1 METIINVD
9 DVSFSY
15 GTQTEQ
21 ALKHISLGV
30 NRGDFIGIIGPSGA
44 GKSTLAAC
52 LSGAVPHHYTGT
64 FFGSVT
70 VDGND
75 TCEVSLTDVSQI
87 VGSVLQDIDT
97 QMVASVVE
105 DEMLFGLENFGVP
118 HAQIE
123 QRVSETLK
131 TVGISDL
138 RDREIATLS
147 GGQKQKVAIAA
158 ILAMRPRVLV
168 LDEPTAAL
176 DPASSTLVFETLR
189 EANRALGI
197 TIVVVEQKVALL
209 SEYCN
214 RVLVLDHGEIA
225 LQGKP
230 HEVFAHTDELRAIGV
245 DCPRVTRIF
254 NSLEADGLAS
264 GTPCLDVDEAERLIT
279 GIVDPAHA
287 SSDIQAPAG
296 SPHAPSLR
304 PHAKDAEPVLTF
316 DHVEFVYPNGG
327 AAVHD
332 LNLTLYPGELVA
344 SSAKTVPARP
354 RSPSCS
360 QACLSPP
367 RAACAS
373 RDWIPQ
379 PFPRAASPA
388 KSQPSSKTPT
398 ARSAR
403 TPCSTRSPL
412 AWSLPASTVP
422 RRCVAPSSSSTAL
435 ACRPTRHPSRSR
447 AVNARWWHSPPSW
460 S

>member
-1 METIINVD
+1 M
-9 DVSFSY
+9 
-15 GTQTEQ
+15 
-21 ALKHISLGV
+21 
-30 NRGDFIGIIGPSGA
+30 
-44 GKSTLAAC
+44 
-52 LSGAVPHHYTGT
+52 PHHYTGT
-64 FFGSVT
+64 FYGSVL
-70 VDGND
+70 VDGHD
-75 TCEVSLTDVSQI
+75 TCEVSLTDVSQV

-118 HAQIE
+118 HDQIE

-176 DPASSTLVFETLR
+176 DPASSTLIFETLR

-214 RVLVLDHGEIA
+214 RVLVLDHGQIA
-225 LQGKP
+225 LQGEP
-230 HEVFAHTDELRAIGV
+230 HEVFARTDELRTIGV

-254 NSLEADGLAS
+254 NSLEADGLVS

-279 GIVDPAHA
+279 EIVDPDRAT
-287 SSDIQAPAG
+287 SDTQAPAG

-316 DHVEFVYPNGG
+316 DHVEFSYPHGG

-332 LNLTLYPGELVA
+332 LNLTLYPGELVGIVGQNGA
-344 SSAKTVPARP
+344 GKP
-354 RSPSCS
+354 RSPNCS
-360 QACLSPP
+360 RVCSSPH
-367 RAACAS
+367 RAAYAYGLGHGIGSTS
-373 RDWIPQ
+373 RVAHEVATLFQNPDRQICKDTVLDEVA
-379 PFPRAASPA
+379 FGLELAGIDRAEALRRA
-388 KSQPSSKTPT
+388 QLVID
-398 ARSAR
+398 RFG
-403 TPCSTRSPL
+403 
-412 AWSLPASTVP
+412 LPADE
-422 RRCVAPSSSSTAL
+422 APFSLSRGQRQMVAL
-435 ACRPTRHPSRSR
+435 ASVVVIEPKIVVLDEPTSGLDYRECMTVMETVRTMAERGCAVIMVCHDMEVVSDLPS
-447 AVNARWWHSPPSW
+447 ASW
-460 S
+460 